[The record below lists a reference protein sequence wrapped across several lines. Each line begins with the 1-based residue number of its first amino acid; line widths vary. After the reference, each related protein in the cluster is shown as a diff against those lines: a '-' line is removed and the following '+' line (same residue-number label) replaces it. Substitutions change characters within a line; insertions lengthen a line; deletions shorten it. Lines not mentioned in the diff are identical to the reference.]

1 MERFTLRTRPAGK
14 PGKDTL
20 HLLGSDVRHGGG
32 EELEVSVTEDKGEGQ
47 GSGIEEEDDSRGTLP
62 FPLTGYLET
71 ITRMLG
77 LQLLCFCFLKTYKKG
92 QSGNPGTSGLLQFI
106 FKETVHMC

>member
-47 GSGIEEEDDSRGTLP
+47 GSGIEEEDDSSGILKHKSPVMYSPDRAMKIKLP
-62 FPLTGYLET
+62 NNMESYHT
-71 ITRMLG
+71 
-77 LQLLCFCFLKTYKKG
+77 
-92 QSGNPGTSGLLQFI
+92 
-106 FKETVHMC
+106 